1 MRRPSMAVKFLSDE
15 WLSEVETRLN
25 SNDGFQTAAKGQA
38 ARLQQQISGSPMGDV
53 TYGFVLDGGK
63 VSMAKGEIEN
73 PEATVS
79 QDYDTAVAVSK
90 LELSGQQAFM
100 QGKLKVAGNLMKIMQ
115 LQGTL
120 AAMPPALEGLEV
132 EY

>member
-1 MRRPSMAVKFLSDE
+1 MAVKFLSDE
-15 WLSEVETRLN
+15 WLSEVESRLN
-25 SNDGFQTAAKGQA
+25 SNEGFQTAAKGHA
-38 ARLQQQISGSPMGDV
+38 ARLQQQISGTPAGDV
-53 TYGFVLDGGK
+53 TYGFVLDSGK
-63 VSMAKGEIEN
+63 VSLAKGEIEN

-79 QDYDTAVAVSK
+79 QDYDTAVAVNK

-100 QGKLKVAGNLMKIMQ
+100 QGKLKVSGNLMKIMQ

>member
-1 MRRPSMAVKFLSDE
+1 MPVKFLSDE
-15 WLSEVETRLN
+15 WLSEVESRLN
-25 SNDGFQTAAKGQA
+25 SNEGFQTAAKGQA
-38 ARLQQQISGSPMGDV
+38 ARLQQQISGTPMGDV
-53 TYGFVLDGGK
+53 TYGFVLDAGK

-120 AAMPPALEGLEV
+120 ATMPPALEGLEV

>member
-1 MRRPSMAVKFLSDE
+1 MAVKFLSDE

-25 SNDGFQTAAKGQA
+25 SNEGFQTAAKGQA
-38 ARLQQQISGSPMGDV
+38 ARLQQQISGTPAGDV
-53 TYGFVLDGGK
+53 SYGFVLDGGK
-63 VSMAKGEIEN
+63 VAMTKGEIEN

-79 QDYDTAVAVSK
+79 QDYATAVAVSK

-100 QGKLKVAGNLMKIMQ
+100 QGKLKVSGNLMKIMQ
-115 LQGTL
+115 LQGAL
-120 AAMPPALEGLEV
+120 AAMAPAMEGLEV

>member
-1 MRRPSMAVKFLSDE
+1 MAVKFLSDE
-15 WLSEVETRLN
+15 WLSEVESRLN
-25 SNDGFQTAAKGQA
+25 SNEGFQTAAKGQA
-38 ARLQQQISGSPMGDV
+38 ARLQQQISGTPMGDV
-53 TYGFVLDGGK
+53 TYGFVLDAGK

-115 LQGTL
+115 LQGAL
-120 AAMPPALEGLEV
+120 GAMPAALEGLEV

>member
-1 MRRPSMAVKFLSDE
+1 MAVKFLSDE
-15 WLSEVETRLN
+15 WLSEVESRLN
-25 SNDGFQTAAKGQA
+25 SNEGFQTAAKGQA
-38 ARLQQQISGSPMGDV
+38 ARLQQQISGAPMGDV
-53 TYGFVLDGGK
+53 AYGFVLDGGK
-63 VSMAKGEIEN
+63 VAMTKGEIEN

-100 QGKLKVAGNLMKIMQ
+100 QGKLKVSGNLMKIMQ

>member
-1 MRRPSMAVKFLSDE
+1 MGVKFLSDE
-15 WLSEVETRLN
+15 WLSEVESRLN
-25 SNDGFQTAAKGQA
+25 SNEGFQTAAKGQA
-38 ARLQQQISGSPMGDV
+38 ARLQQQISGTPMGDV